1 MKFLTLIM
9 ALLLPITVMGASIVG
24 KVDIQRV
31 LITINE
37 GKAVRDKLKAQFDEK
52 QKIVKKEEADIR
64 KLQED
69 LKKQA
74 MVLNDKAKA
83 KKEREIQTRFMKLQ
97 QQTMGYQKEIQAL
110 ENKYKKPI
118 LNKLRGIITEISK
131 NAGVDMTFES
141 STAPIVYAKIEKD
154 LTEEVIKAYD
164 KKFK

>member
-1 MKFLTLIM
+1 MKVLTLIM
-9 ALLLPITVMGASIVG
+9 ALLLPMTIWGASVVG

-31 LITINE
+31 LVTINE
-37 GKAVRDKLKAQFDEK
+37 GKAVRDKLKKRFDEK
-52 QKIVKKEEADIR
+52 QKIVKKEEAAIR

-83 KKEREIQTRFMKLQ
+83 KKEKEIQMRFMKLQ
-97 QQTMGYQKEIQAL
+97 QQTMGFQKEIQSL

-118 LNKLRGIITEISK
+118 LNKLRGIITEVSK
-131 NAGVDMTFES
+131 KAGVDMTFES
-141 STAPIVYAKIEKD
+141 STAPIVYAKNEKD
-154 LTEEVIKAYD
+154 LTDEIIKEYD

>member
-1 MKFLTLIM
+1 MKVLTLIM
-9 ALLLPITVMGASIVG
+9 ALLLPMTIWGASVVG

-31 LITINE
+31 LVTINE
-37 GKAVRDKLKAQFDEK
+37 GKAVRDKLKKRFDEK
-52 QKIVKKEEADIR
+52 QKIVKKEEAAIR

-83 KKEREIQTRFMKLQ
+83 KKEKEIQMRFMKLQ
-97 QQTMGYQKEIQAL
+97 QQTMGFQKEIQAL

-118 LNKLRGIITEISK
+118 LNKLRGIITEVSK
-131 NAGVDMTFES
+131 KAGVDMTFES
-141 STAPIVYAKIEKD
+141 STAPIVYAKNEKD
-154 LTEEVIKAYD
+154 LTDEIIKEYD

>member
-1 MKFLTLIM
+1 MKILTLII
-9 ALLLPITVMGASIVG
+9 AFLLPITVMSATVVG

-31 LITINE
+31 LISIKE
-37 GKAVRDKLKAQFDEK
+37 GKAVRDKLKKQFDDK
-52 QKIVKKEEADIR
+52 QKIVKKEEAAIR
-64 KLQED
+64 KLQEEF
-69 LKKQA
+69 KKQA
-74 MVLNDKAKA
+74 MVLNDNAKA
-83 KKEREIQTRFMKLQ
+83 KKEKEIQTRFMKLQ

-141 STAPIVYAKIEKD
+141 STAPIVYAKTEKD
-154 LTEEVIKAYD
+154 LTDKVIKAYD

>member
-1 MKFLTLIM
+1 MKVLTLIM
-9 ALLLPITVMGASIVG
+9 ALLLPMTIWGASVVG

-31 LITINE
+31 LVTIKE
-37 GKAVRDKLKAQFDEK
+37 GKAVRDKLKKRFDEK
-52 QKIVKKEEADIR
+52 QKIVKKEEAAIR

-83 KKEREIQTRFMKLQ
+83 KKEKEIQMRFMKLQ
-97 QQTMGYQKEIQAL
+97 QQTMGFQKEIQAL

-118 LNKLRGIITEISK
+118 LNKLRGIITEVSK
-131 NAGVDMTFES
+131 KAGVDMTFES
-141 STAPIVYAKIEKD
+141 STAPIVYAKNEKD
-154 LTEEVIKAYD
+154 LTDEIIKEYD

>member
-1 MKFLTLIM
+1 MKVLTLIM
-9 ALLLPITVMGASIVG
+9 ALLLPMTIWGASTVG

-31 LITINE
+31 LITIKE
-37 GKAVRDKLKAQFDEK
+37 GKAVRDKLKSQFDEK
-52 QKIVKKEEADIR
+52 QKVVKKEEAEIR

-83 KKEREIQTRFMKLQ
+83 KKEKEIQMRFMKLQ
-97 QQTMGYQKEIQAL
+97 QQTMGYQKEIQEL

-118 LNKLRGIITEISK
+118 LNKLRGIITDVSK
-131 NAGVDMTFES
+131 KAGVDMTFES
-141 STAPIVYAKIEKD
+141 STAPIVYAKNEKD
-154 LTEEVIKAYD
+154 LTDEVIKEYD

>member
-1 MKFLTLIM
+1 MKVLTLIM
-9 ALLLPITVMGASIVG
+9 ALLLPMTIWGASVVG

-31 LITINE
+31 LVTIKE
-37 GKAVRDKLKAQFDEK
+37 GKAVRDKLKKRFDEK
-52 QKIVKKEEADIR
+52 QKIVKKEEAAIR

-83 KKEREIQTRFMKLQ
+83 KKEKEIQMRFMKLQ
-97 QQTMGYQKEIQAL
+97 QQTMGFQKEIQSL

-118 LNKLRGIITEISK
+118 LNKLRGIITEVSK
-131 NAGVDMTFES
+131 KAGVDMTFES
-141 STAPIVYAKIEKD
+141 STAPIVYAKNEKD
-154 LTEEVIKAYD
+154 LTDEIIKEYD